1 VAEGERAMRTTAA
14 ILLVALVLAACAPTT
29 PTMHRADMSRID
41 QDHHECVLEAEKAI
55 GFGSP
60 SRLYFYKVC
69 MKARGYQE

>member
-1 VAEGERAMRTTAA
+1 MLR
-14 ILLVALVLAACAPTT
+14 LVALVLVAAWLAGCAPTT